1 MDPMPAL
8 ITLRR
13 KIRSVRS
20 TRRIT
25 NAMKIIAATRVRRAQ
40 EALLQLRP
48 YAWRMQDVLR
58 SLASR
63 VRPELHPLLRWPE
76 AERQVDLLVVTADR
90 GLCGAFNHNIIRE
103 ALRFLHGFSS
113 EAELRVWCIGRKGH
127 DFFRKRRWPIAQ
139 VYRDVFR
146 RVDYTLAQTIAH
158 RLIEEFVAHHLH
170 AAYVVY
176 NEYKSALVQRV
187 VVERLLPLQR
197 MEFSPVEPP
206 VEYIYEPEPER
217 IFAALLPK
225 HVVIQ
230 VYRILLESQAAEQSA
245 RMVAM
250 DMATKNADKVIHRL
264 TLLLNKTRQASITKE
279 ILEIISGAEA
289 LRKARA

>member
-1 MDPMPAL
+1 MPAL

-40 EALLQLRP
+40 EALWQLRP

-76 AERQVDLLVVTADR
+76 AEHRVDLLVVTADR
-90 GLCGAFNHNIIRE
+90 GLCGAFNHNIVRE
-103 ALRFLHGFSS
+103 ALRFLHGFPPDT
-113 EAELRVWCIGRKGH
+113 ELRLWCIGRKGH
-127 DFFRKRRWPIAQ
+127 DFFRKRRWPIAYA
-139 VYRDVFR
+139 YRDIFR
-146 RVDYTLAQTIAH
+146 RVDYTVAQTIA
-158 RLIEEFVAHHLH
+158 RQLIEEFVTERIQAT
-170 AAYVVY
+170 YVVY

-197 MEFSPVEPP
+197 IEFSPVEPP

-217 IFAALLPK
+217 IFEALLPK

-250 DMATKNADKVIHRL
+250 DMATKNADKVIYKL